1 MSAEKRK
8 VQSKGY
14 LKSGGEEVSLTFYF
28 FLAVLRLCRC
38 AGFSLAVV
46 SGGHSPVAVPWLL
59 LWSTGS
65 RVHGL
70 QKLQLMG
77 FVVTAPGL

>member
-1 MSAEKRK
+1 MVGKR
-8 VQSKGY
+8 
-14 LKSGGEEVSLTFYF
+14 SLLLFINL
-28 FLAVLRLCRC
+28 FLAVLGLCRC

-70 QKLQLMG
+70 HKLQLVG
-77 FVVTAPGL
+77 FVVTASGL